1 MTFILRRVIFYIAAF
16 FTAATINFF
25 IPRLMPGNPVD
36 VMFAKMNSSLPPEA
50 KAALIETFGFAS
62 GPLYLQFLG
71 YMKSVFT
78 WDLGPSIKF
87 YPLTVGQVLGHALPW
102 TLTLA
107 GTASVL
113 AFATGSWLGVSAAW
127 RRGGILDTIASPGA
141 LALQSIPA
149 VVVALTGLYVFGLI
163 LAWFPTSFAFD
174 PQLDPGLTPSFLSS
188 ALYHAVM
195 PVVSLAFVHI
205 GGYLVTMRNNMI
217 GQLGEDYVVMG
228 MAKGLS
234 DRRVMFNY
242 AARNALLPSV
252 TAFAITLGAVMG
264 GSLVTEVV
272 FNYPGLG
279 HLLYLG
285 IVARD
290 YPLIQGQLLIM
301 TLAMLSANLIVD
313 LIYVLLDPRLRKA

>member
-62 GPLYLQFLG
+62 GPLYLQFLA